1 MLKQRLDGRLKTML
15 QSIDTA
21 RYHEDKSADRMT
33 DIAHARSEVLS
44 AMLFGYEIILP
55 AGAIAD
61 CPALITLIPEVFENA
76 EPYIA
81 QINESLHLDYKLF
94 RVGLESKYISHEG
107 HTGYS
112 AFVADY
118 LESKLG
124 SKPNMVALVE
134 LAKQSNWS
142 SQLITAALGQAY
154 LEQDWQ
160 AIDNLGSDM
169 AKAKGRDAVKIQ
181 FDQYRRYAQCIH
193 KFLEPG
199 EHTQYAARPLF
210 SDTSFVTN
218 LDKSHY
224 YQQLNHL
231 LNVSDARQV
240 HEHKLI
246 REREVIKRI
255 YQEICDGDNNPAER
269 GSWYGYKKTFDNEG
283 MWNYTRNWL
292 DVILYDCLRSGF
304 EVSVPSYFTQELDPV
319 GSDANM
325 TLSLA
330 SYSALSEFCDSDKK
344 SNSPDI
350 EHPQDMEV
358 DWEAIWQII
367 ADKDYQLSLSAM
379 TDRYK
384 EALNRQWQEVE
395 VATSFNQKQTKEHQ
409 ALALKGIMLRRRIA
423 MNAAFD
429 DHIEFLNEK
438 FKNFKLRN
446 RNGKVAVE
454 KHYKLSPK
462 KAAKKI
468 VGGLLGIGEI
478 AGPMVDFVVD
488 AISSE
493 LGDRA
498 VDAIARKDIEKPSKI
513 DVVVRPANLK
523 IVDNKSFMEAE
534 RNRINFWMTG

>member
-1 MLKQRLDGRLKTML
+1 
-15 QSIDTA
+15 
-21 RYHEDKSADRMT
+21 
-33 DIAHARSEVLS
+33 
-44 AMLFGYEIILP
+44 
-55 AGAIAD
+55 
-61 CPALITLIPEVFENA
+61 
-76 EPYIA
+76 
-81 QINESLHLDYKLF
+81 
-94 RVGLESKYISHEG
+94 
-107 HTGYS
+107 
-112 AFVADY
+112 
-118 LESKLG
+118 
-124 SKPNMVALVE
+124 
-134 LAKQSNWS
+134 
-142 SQLITAALGQAY
+142 
-154 LEQDWQ
+154 
-160 AIDNLGSDM
+160 
-169 AKAKGRDAVKIQ
+169 
-181 FDQYRRYAQCIH
+181 
-193 KFLEPG
+193 
-199 EHTQYAARPLF
+199 
-210 SDTSFVTN
+210 
-218 LDKSHY
+218 
-224 YQQLNHL
+224 
-231 LNVSDARQV
+231 
-240 HEHKLI
+240 
-246 REREVIKRI
+246 
-255 YQEICDGDNNPAER
+255 
-269 GSWYGYKKTFDNEG
+269 
-283 MWNYTRNWL
+283 
-292 DVILYDCLRSGF
+292 
-304 EVSVPSYFTQELDPV
+304 
-319 GSDANM
+319 
-325 TLSLA
+325 
-330 SYSALSEFCDSDKK
+330 
-344 SNSPDI
+344 
-350 EHPQDMEV
+350 
-358 DWEAIWQII
+358 
-367 ADKDYQLSLSAM
+367 M